1 MSNYDR
7 LVGMLD
13 VGVPGASRIIYC
25 TKTGQPTEHYRSG
38 GLARWDHVAKSLT
51 RAYNAAT
58 SGRNDI
64 ILLSPD
70 SHPQS
75 SAFTWSKNMTHL
87 IGAYPHE
94 AITSHRSRIGHSANF
109 ATFFTISG
117 YGNLFK
123 GIYWMH
129 GRGSETNT
137 TGISITGNR
146 NTFVNCHFGGPFHAT
161 EAGTEGYVLV
171 NVNAEEI
178 TFKNCMFGADTIDS
192 TTTTLVKLGS
202 DSTRVW
208 FDNCYFLLRATDT
221 APVFINTADGGGN
234 RHYFFKECHFI
245 NFGTST
251 MTLGIK
257 DDYKGVEGT
266 GVKYHFTAGCS
277 FTGVTDVCTTG
288 RDEYTFVALAAATTT
303 VNEMGL
309 VGSYEYT

>member
-1 MSNYDR
+1 MSRYDK
-7 LVGMLD
+7 LYGMLD
-13 VGVPGASRIIYC
+13 VGVPGVSRIIYC
-25 TKTGQPTEHYRSG
+25 AKSGSETAKYRSG
-38 GLARWDHVAKSLT
+38 GIARWDHLVNTLT
-51 RAYNAAT
+51 GAYNAAKT
-58 SGRNDI
+58 GRNDV

-70 SHPQS
+70 SHSQS
-75 SAFTWSKNMTHL
+75 SAFTWAKNMTHL
-87 IGAYPHE
+87 VGAYPSD

-109 ATFFTISG
+109 TPFFTISG

-129 GRGSETNT
+129 GRGSATNT

-146 NTFVNCHFGGPFHAT
+146 NTFVNCHFGGPFNDT
-161 EAGTEGYVLV
+161 EASTEGYALV
-171 NVNAEEI
+171 NVNAQEI
-178 TFKNCMFGADTIDS
+178 TFKNCVLGADTIDS
-192 TTTTLVKLGS
+192 TTTTVVKFGS

-208 FDNCYFLLRATDT
+208 FDNCYFLLRATGAD
-221 APVFINTADGGGN
+221 PVFINTADGGGN

-257 DDYKGVEGT
+257 DDYAGVEGT

-288 RDEYTFVALAAATTT
+288 RDEYIFVALSAATTT
-303 VNEMGL
+303 PNAMGL